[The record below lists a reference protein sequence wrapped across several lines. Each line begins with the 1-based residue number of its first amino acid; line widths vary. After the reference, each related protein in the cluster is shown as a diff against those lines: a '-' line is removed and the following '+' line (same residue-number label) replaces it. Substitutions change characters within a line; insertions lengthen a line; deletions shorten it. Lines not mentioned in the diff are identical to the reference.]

1 MIHTQKVYNF
11 YAERENRTMK
21 KTNKFLVLLLVMLM
35 AVSVFMT
42 GCGSDEP
49 SGNEGQEGDASTL
62 VIAIQE
68 EIEGTDIQQIGWENI
83 VHALI
88 YEPLVKYNA
97 DLSEMVPCFA
107 ESYEIAEDGLS
118 ITFTLPADAKFS
130 NGDVLD
136 AEAVKA
142 SFERFLAI
150 SEYAGDLDAVESI
163 EALDAVNVRFNL
175 TQPAPYMWASVTS
188 TYGGLVN
195 VAKAEEI
202 GDEEFNRCAVSN
214 GLYYVEDWQAGSQI
228 ILAKNP
234 NYKCFDPNVT
244 NKGVAAFDKVI
255 VRFIPDEFTRVSE
268 LESGNVDIIW
278 DVPTASIADLQANAD
293 LTTYMYKQAGV
304 SYMQM
309 NTEDPVLSDINVR
322 KAINIGIDRDTLA
335 KVLNDVVN
343 PEYGFISAAQAGYST
358 EKAAAMAEEYKYDAE
373 AAKALLKEAGYEDTN
388 GDGFVDKDGQNLTIE
403 YLTATD
409 VATSRATAPVIQEQ
423 LKAIGIDLQITEY
436 ESAYIKQLQRE
447 NDYQM
452 AARRFVW
459 NDADILYYVFTEA
472 SGYPWSDPEVS
483 AALDE
488 ARYIVDPAERI
499 KGYEKF
505 HDEIMNEM
513 PAVALYSDN
522 YCVASTNAVK
532 GMVITND
539 GRPIFNDVAK

>member
-1 MIHTQKVYNF
+1 
-11 YAERENRTMK
+11 MK
-21 KTNKFLVLLLVMLM
+21 KTNKLLVLLLVMLM
-35 AVSVFMT
+35 AMSLFMT
-42 GCGSDEP
+42 GCGNDEP
-49 SGNEGQEGDASTL
+49 SSDEGQEGEKTL

-68 EIEGTDIQQIGWENI
+68 EVEGTDIQQIGWENI

-88 YEPLVKYNA
+88 YEPLVKFNA

-118 ITFTLPADAKFS
+118 ITFTLPADAKFA
-130 NGDVLD
+130 NGDTLD

-163 EALDAVNVRFNL
+163 EALDAVNVKFNL

-188 TYGGLVN
+188 TYGGIVD

-202 GDEEFNRCAVSN
+202 GDEEFNRAAVGN
-214 GLYYVEDWQAGSQI
+214 GQYYVEDWQAGSQVV
-228 ILAKNP
+228 LAKNP
-234 NYKCFDPNVT
+234 YYACYDPSVT

-268 LESGNVDIIW
+268 LEAGNVDIIW
-278 DVPTASIADLQANAD
+278 DVPTASIEDLKANAD
-293 LTTYMYKQAGV
+293 LATYMYKQAGV

-309 NTEDPVLSDINVR
+309 NTEDPALSDINVR
-322 KAINIGIDRDTLA
+322 KAINIAIDRDTLA
-335 KVLNDVVN
+335 KVLNDVVT
-343 PEYGFISAAQAGYST
+343 PVYGFISSAQAGYSP
-358 EKAAAMAEEYKYDAE
+358 EKEAAMAEEFKYDAE

-452 AARRFVW
+452 AARRYVW
-459 NDADILYYVFTEA
+459 NDADIAYYVFTEA
-472 SGYPWSDPEVS
+472 SGYPWSDPEVT
-483 AALDE
+483 AALEE
-488 ARYIVDPAERI
+488 ARYIVDNAERI
-499 KGYEKF
+499 AAYEKF
-505 HDEIMNEM
+505 HDELFNEM
-513 PAVALYSDN
+513 PAVAMYTDN
-522 YCVASTNAVK
+522 YCVAALKEVT
-532 GMVITND
+532 GLVITED

>member
-1 MIHTQKVYNF
+1 
-11 YAERENRTMK
+11 MK
-21 KTNKFLVLLLVMLM
+21 NVKKLVALLLVLAM
-35 AVSVFMT
+35 ALSFMT
-42 GCGSDEP
+42 ACGSD
-49 SGNEGQEGDASTL
+49 GDETGGGTGEESTL

-88 YEPLVKYNA
+88 YEPLVKFNA

-118 ITFTLPADAKFS
+118 ITFTLPAEAKFS

-142 SFERFLAI
+142 SFERFLSI
-150 SEYAGDLDAVESI
+150 SEYAGDLEAVESI
-163 EALDAVNVRFNL
+163 DALDAVTVRFNL
-175 TQPAPYMWASVTS
+175 SQPAPYMWASITS
-188 TYGGLVN
+188 SYGGLVDA
-195 VAKAEEI
+195 AKAEEL
-202 GDEEFNRCAVSN
+202 GDEEFNRCAVGN

-228 ILAKNP
+228 VLAKNP
-234 NYKCFDPNVT
+234 YYACHDPGVT
-244 NKGVAAFDKVI
+244 NTGVAAFDKVI

-268 LESGNVDIIW
+268 LEAGNVDIIW
-278 DVPTASIADLQANAD
+278 DVPTASIEDLKANED
-293 LTTYMYKQAGV
+293 LNTYMYKQAGV

-309 NTEDPVLSDINVR
+309 NTEDPALSDVKVR
-322 KAINIGIDRDTLA
+322 QAINIGIDRATLA
-335 KVLNDVVN
+335 TVLNDIVT
-343 PEYGFISAAQAGYST
+343 PEYGFISSAQAGYSAD
-358 EKAAAMAEEYKYDAE
+358 KAAELAEAYKYDAE
-373 AAKALLKEAGYEDTN
+373 AAKALLKEAGYEDTD
-388 GDGFVDKDGQNLTIE
+388 GDGFVDKDGQALTIE

-452 AARRFVW
+452 AARRYVW
-459 NDADILYYVFTEA
+459 NDADILYYVFTEN

-488 ARYIVDPAERI
+488 ARYIVDNQARI
-499 KGYEKF
+499 EGYEKF
-505 HDEIMNEM
+505 HDEFFKEM
-513 PAVALYSDN
+513 PAVALYADN
-522 YCVASTNAVK
+522 YCVAARNEVT
-532 GMVITND
+532 GLVITED